1 MTSILF
7 SLFWSASELN
17 SFGGGK
23 VNREKTF
30 HASIDT
36 VCVFFLTSTS
46 DRIASK
52 YKAHCPIVCFDFFE
66 NKNVLPSSHTF
77 VIK

>member
-1 MTSILF
+1 MCFAEYDVNSF

-36 VCVFFLTSTS
+36 VCVFF
-46 DRIASK
+46 
-52 YKAHCPIVCFDFFE
+52 
-66 NKNVLPSSHTF
+66 
-77 VIK
+77 